1 MLLARRRFLPLFL
14 VQFLAAYNDML
25 FKNAAV
31 MLIVF
36 KTGPT
41 GENSGAVLS
50 ALAWGLYMAPF
61 VLLSVPAGQ
70 LAERIE
76 KARLTRGIKLAE
88 LAIALLGAAG
98 FLSDEL
104 WLLLAA
110 LALKGATST
119 FFGPIKYAI
128 LPEHLKPSEL
138 IAGNALV
145 EGGTFLAI
153 LSGTMTGGVLILPE
167 GGRWLV
173 AAALLVV
180 ALGGIAA
187 ARFVPPA
194 ETGSPS
200 VRLCWNVASE
210 AKTILRTLSADPVIL
225 WAVCGISWFWMFGAI
240 FMSQLP
246 ALTNDIMTGEA
257 GVVPL
262 LLTCFSVG
270 TGLGLALFARLLKGD
285 VSTRY
290 VPLAGLLMSLGTFDV
305 WLACQSIAPAA
316 TPLGPLTFLSDPSRL
331 RIVADLFIVSIA
343 GGGFTVPLSALVQL
357 RSAPSLRTRII
368 AASNAINA
376 LLTVAAIAATI
387 IALSAGLRLPD
398 LFAGMAIL
406 NVVAALLLRA
416 RLPRR

>member
-200 VRLCWNVASE
+200 VRLSWNVASE

>member
-1 MLLARRRFLPLFL
+1 
-14 VQFLAAYNDML
+14 
-25 FKNAAV
+25 

-200 VRLCWNVASE
+200 VRLSWNVASE

>member
-1 MLLARRRFLPLFL
+1 
-14 VQFLAAYNDML
+14 
-25 FKNAAV
+25 
-31 MLIVF
+31 
-36 KTGPT
+36 
-41 GENSGAVLS
+41 
-50 ALAWGLYMAPF
+50 
-61 VLLSVPAGQ
+61 
-70 LAERIE
+70 
-76 KARLTRGIKLAE
+76 
-88 LAIALLGAAG
+88 
-98 FLSDEL
+98 
-104 WLLLAA
+104 
-110 LALKGATST
+110 
-119 FFGPIKYAI
+119 
-128 LPEHLKPSEL
+128 
-138 IAGNALV
+138 
-145 EGGTFLAI
+145 
-153 LSGTMTGGVLILPE
+153 
-167 GGRWLV
+167 
-173 AAALLVV
+173 
-180 ALGGIAA
+180 
-187 ARFVPPA
+187 
-194 ETGSPS
+194 
-200 VRLCWNVASE
+200 
-210 AKTILRTLSADPVIL
+210 
-225 WAVCGISWFWMFGAI
+225 MFGAI